1 MSLTTYLNQSQTKT
15 FCYHYS
21 HKFGSLQELV
31 EACKKAHQKGLACL
45 LTEVCIKPRS
55 SNEIAEAGGKWDIP
69 RTELDMGT
77 ELGRGNFGIVLKGR
91 RLFLENVH
99 RQNNILKVL

>member
-1 MSLTTYLNQSQTKT
+1 M
-15 FCYHYS
+15 
-21 HKFGSLQELV
+21 
-31 EACKKAHQKGLACL
+31 

-77 ELGRGNFGIVLKGR
+77 ELGRGNFGIVLKGEI
-91 RLFLENVH
+91 LFLENVH
-99 RQNNILKVL
+99 GQNTILLTVKVL

>member
-1 MSLTTYLNQSQTKT
+1 M
-15 FCYHYS
+15 
-21 HKFGSLQELV
+21 
-31 EACKKAHQKGLACL
+31 

-77 ELGRGNFGIVLKGR
+77 ELGRGNFGIVLKGSI
-91 RLFLENVH
+91 LFLENVH
-99 RQNNILKVL
+99 RQNNIDSKSIVSSNIDQNNICSR

>member
-1 MSLTTYLNQSQTKT
+1 M
-15 FCYHYS
+15 
-21 HKFGSLQELV
+21 
-31 EACKKAHQKGLACL
+31 

-77 ELGRGNFGIVLKGR
+77 ELGRGNFGIVLKGGI
-91 RLFLENVH
+91 LVLDIVH
-99 RQNNILKVL
+99 RQNKSIVSCSNINQNNICSR

>member
-1 MSLTTYLNQSQTKT
+1 M
-15 FCYHYS
+15 
-21 HKFGSLQELV
+21 
-31 EACKKAHQKGLACL
+31 

-77 ELGRGNFGIVLKGR
+77 ELGRGNFGIVLKGDI
-91 RLFLENVH
+91 LFLENVH
-99 RQNNILKVL
+99 RQNNIDSKSIVSSNIDKCTICSR

>member
-1 MSLTTYLNQSQTKT
+1 M
-15 FCYHYS
+15 
-21 HKFGSLQELV
+21 
-31 EACKKAHQKGLACL
+31 

-77 ELGRGNFGIVLKGR
+77 ELGRGNFGIVLKGSI
-91 RLFLENVH
+91 LFLENVH
-99 RQNNILKVL
+99 RQNNIDSKSIVSSNINQNNICSR

>member
-1 MSLTTYLNQSQTKT
+1 M
-15 FCYHYS
+15 
-21 HKFGSLQELV
+21 
-31 EACKKAHQKGLACL
+31 

-77 ELGRGNFGIVLKGR
+77 ELGRGNFGIVLKGSI
-91 RLFLENVH
+91 FFG
-99 RQNNILKVL
+99 KCA

>member
-1 MSLTTYLNQSQTKT
+1 M
-15 FCYHYS
+15 
-21 HKFGSLQELV
+21 
-31 EACKKAHQKGLACL
+31 

-77 ELGRGNFGIVLKGR
+77 ELGRGNFGIVLKGSIW
-91 RLFLENVH
+91 FLKNMH
-99 RQNNILKVL
+99 RQKVKVL